1 MFFLTGGG
9 YSSAATADVNV
20 KEILV
25 SVHIPPIGLTER
37 QNELNVSRASILPL
51 VAGART
57 LRGYWD
63 DPVNLVKPG
72 HAELIFIAYFD

>member
-9 YSSAATADVNV
+9 YSSAGSTEVNA

-25 SVHIPPIGLTER
+25 SVHIPPIGPTER

-57 LRGYWD
+57 LRGI
-63 DPVNLVKPG
+63 G
-72 HAELIFIAYFD
+72 AIR